1 MAELGVMIEAQDGLD
16 WDLWR
21 QIACD
26 ADRLGFAS
34 LRTSDHCF
42 SVFGVTDRHSLPA
55 WPALALAAEWTTG
68 IQLGPMVSPMTFYEP
83 AILARFARAVDELAG
98 GRLILGVGAGWY
110 EAEHEAFGI
119 PFPTTRERF
128 DRLEAGIERIQR
140 TLADHPLPLLLGGH
154 GEKRGIP
161 LAARHAA
168 EWNLS
173 GTDVETYRA
182 KAAVLDESCRAIG
195 RDPAEIRRSVM
206 APFLIGRDQGEL
218 QQRAARFARFMPG
231 MEGQSAED
239 VLSGLRHRLF
249 VGTPAEL
256 VAQLRPFVQ
265 AGVSL
270 FMLQHLL
277 LDDSDSLEILASEVI
292 PEVQGL

>member
-34 LRTSDHCF
+34 VRTSDHCI
-42 SVFGVTDRHSLPA
+42 SVFGVTERHSLPA
-55 WPALALAAEWTTG
+55 WPALALAAEWTSR

-83 AILARFARAVDELAG
+83 AVLARFARAVDELAG

-110 EAEHEAFGI
+110 QAEHEAFGI
-119 PFPTTRERF
+119 PFLTTRERF
-128 DRLEAGIERIQR
+128 DRLEAGIERIHR

-182 KAAVLDESCRAIG
+182 KAAVLVESCRAIG
-195 RDPAEIRRSVM
+195 RDPGEIRRSVM
-206 APFLIGRDQGEL
+206 APFLVGRDESEL
-218 QQRAARFARFMPG
+218 RERAARFGRFLPG
-231 MEGQSAED
+231 MAGQSPED
-239 VLSGLRHRLF
+239 VLAGLRQRF
-249 VGTPAEL
+249 FAGTPGEL
-256 VAQLRPFVQ
+256 AAQLRPFVQ

-277 LDDSDSLEILASEVI
+277 LDDADALELLAAEVM
-292 PEVQGL
+292 PEVQAM